1 MKTLSMPGPTPS
13 LFDRQTMG
21 YIRDFKDYYEGG
33 LPCTAEELCLYL
45 LHSFRGTPAE
55 IGRILTALSRYH
67 RTLGFADPTQCPTVL
82 RLCREFE
89 KVTCLQAPISSQTTP
104 TFHCVSELTK
114 MLKGEIARHRHE
126 LKKARALLNQDRA
139 RLMHHKLLTSVRN
152 RAILLVS
159 YWYGLEMNETC
170 ALSLKDVVVT
180 PKKMQITVRPTPK
193 SLKSPPQL
201 LTIGHLPQ
209 LCPVRA
215 THAWLGL
222 SELSEGF
229 LFPDIRAGELLANT
243 PAVNLQNHFRSR
255 AKRITP
261 DALKGRIV
269 WRNGLLAFLLDCG
282 WSATDITQC
291 LPQYRRMHIRHLQKE
306 FQKQGRNRQDL
317 PIDRVLTTILSHY
330 TRSAENYIPSRT

>member
-1 MKTLSMPGPTPS
+1 
-13 LFDRQTMG
+13 
-21 YIRDFKDYYEGG
+21 
-33 LPCTAEELCLYL
+33 
-45 LHSFRGTPAE
+45 
-55 IGRILTALSRYH
+55 
-67 RTLGFADPTQCPTVL
+67 
-82 RLCREFE
+82 
-89 KVTCLQAPISSQTTP
+89 
-104 TFHCVSELTK
+104 

-126 LKKARALLNQDRA
+126 LKKARALLNHDRA
-139 RLMHHKLLTSVRN
+139 RLIHHKLLKSVRN

-201 LTIGHLPQ
+201 LTIGYLPQ

-215 THAWLGL
+215 THAWLEL
-222 SELSEGF
+222 SKLSEGL

-243 PAVNLQNHFRSR
+243 PATNLQNYFGSR

-269 WRNGLLAFLLDCG
+269 WRNGLLSFLLDCG
-282 WSATDITQC
+282 WSAADITQC
-291 LPQYRRMHIRHLQKE
+291 LPQYRRKHIRHLQKE

-330 TRSAENYIPSRT
+330 TRSAESYISSRT

>member
-1 MKTLSMPGPTPS
+1 MKTLSMLGPTPS
-13 LFDRQTMG
+13 LFDSQTLG
-21 YIRDFKDYYEGG
+21 YIRDFQNFYKGG

-45 LHSFRGTPAE
+45 LRSFQGTPAE
-55 IGRILTALSRYH
+55 INRILTAFSRYH
-67 RTLGFADPTQCPTVL
+67 RILGLADPTQCPSVL
-82 RLCREFE
+82 KLCREFE
-89 KVTCLQAPISSQTTP
+89 NVTCLQTPISSQTTP

-114 MLKGEIARHRHE
+114 MLKGEIQRHRQE
-126 LKKARALLNQDRA
+126 LKKARALLNHDRA
-139 RLMHHKLLTSVRN
+139 RLIHHKLLTSVRN

-170 ALSLKDVVVT
+170 ALSLEDVVVT
-180 PKKMQITVRPTPK
+180 PKRIQIIDRPTPK
-193 SLKSPPQL
+193 SHKSPPQL
-201 LTIGHLPQ
+201 LTIGYLPQ

-222 SELSEGF
+222 CKISEGL
-229 LFPDIRAGELLANT
+229 LFPDIRAGELLADT
-243 PAVNLQNHFRSR
+243 PATNLQNYFRSR

-261 DALKGRIV
+261 DALKGPIV

-282 WSATDITQC
+282 WSAADITQC
-291 LPQYRRMHIRHLQKE
+291 LPQYRRKHIRHLQKE

-330 TRSAENYIPSRT
+330 TRSAESYISSRT